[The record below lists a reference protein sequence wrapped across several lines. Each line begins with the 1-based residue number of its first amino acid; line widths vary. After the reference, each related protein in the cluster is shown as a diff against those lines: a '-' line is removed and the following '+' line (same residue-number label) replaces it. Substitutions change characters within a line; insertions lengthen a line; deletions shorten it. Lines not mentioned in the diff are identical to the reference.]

1 MAVAVSGLV
10 MLAAPSQMVI
20 TRVAVAV
27 LQGWPLLTVIVTL
40 VIPGV
45 VGVPEITFRLPPFPS
60 DKPGGSGAA
69 V

>member
-1 MAVAVSGLV
+1 MAVAVSELV

-20 TRVAVAV
+20 TSVALVV
-27 LQGWPLLTVIVTL
+27 LHGWPLLTVIVTL
-40 VIPGV
+40 YVPAV

>member
-1 MAVAVSGLV
+1 VAVAVSELV

-20 TRVAVAV
+20 TSVALVV
-27 LQGWPLLTVIVTL
+27 LHGWPLLTVMVTL
-40 VIPGV
+40 YVPAV

-60 DKPGGSGAA
+60 DKPGGSGVA